1 MEQKNTAENLTEVDL
16 GKALLVSKELIA
28 RKNQDGTVIIMKLD
42 ESTHFYKIDG
52 IAADIWFSLTQQRSS
67 LSELMPTI
75 KNKYPKFHTE
85 LDVDIPKFV
94 LELLNKKLLTYC

>member
-1 MEQKNTAENLTEVDL
+1 MEQKNTVDNFTAL
-16 GKALLVSKELIA
+16 DPSKGLLVSKELIA

-52 IAADIWFSLTQQRSS
+52 IAADVWFGLAQQRSS
-67 LSELMPTI
+67 LLELMPTL
-75 KNKYPKFHTE
+75 KSKYPKFQTE
-85 LDVDIPKFV
+85 LDADVPKFV